1 MISHKII
8 IPNVGKR
15 VEKKNQLAWLLASM
29 ASQQWE
35 SNNLI
40 NEMIGNRII
49 DNAGVA
55 IAAINRDP
63 VCVARSQAMFHTS
76 KNGST
81 LFGLNNDEKFN
92 CEWAAWANA
101 VAVRELDFHDNIMA
115 KETCHPGDCIPTI
128 LAVAQQKKLNGKDL
142 IRGIATSYE
151 IQLRLSMSIALNPN
165 KIDHVGHLGPAITGG
180 IGAMLNL
187 DEETIYQAIQYSAHT
202 SIFTRQGRKGDLS
215 SWKAFAPG
223 LVGRNAIDAIDRA
236 IRGEKG
242 PSPVWEGDYGIV
254 PILLHKENEDIEIN
268 LPEKNAPRAGI
279 LSTFTKE
286 HSAGYHG
293 NSIIDVAFLLKEK
306 IKDLKEIKKINIY
319 SKKYTHIVMGS
330 GSNDPEKY
338 SPEASRETLDHSAMY
353 IFAVA
358 LEDGFWHH
366 ETSYSKERKQNPE
379 TINLWKKVET
389 FEDPDFNQK
398 YYNEQDPL
406 KKVQGAKIEVI
417 MNDETKITEQLDF
430 ANGHPSGKMPFG
442 RNEYIRKMQ
451 PLINGFVSHQEE
463 LRFVSLINSLE
474 KLNSN
479 EIQNLNLTCDQGTV
493 DLNKNK
499 IEGIFN

>member
-1 MISHKII
+1 MISNKII
-8 IPNVGKR
+8 IPSPGKR
-15 VEKKNQLAWLLASM
+15 IEKKKQLAWLLASM
-29 ASQQWE
+29 AAQSWNSNE
-35 SNNLI
+35 SI
-40 NEMIGNRII
+40 DAMVGNRLI

-55 IAAINRDP
+55 IAAINRAP
-63 VCVARSQAMFHTS
+63 VCVARSQAMFHKN

-81 LFGLNNDEKFN
+81 LFGLSSDEKFN

-151 IQLRLSMSIALNPN
+151 IQLRLSMAIALNPN

-223 LVGRNAIDAIDRA
+223 LVGKNAIDAIDRA

-293 NSIIDVAFLLKEK
+293 NSIIDVAFLL
-306 IKDLKEIKKINIY
+306 
-319 SKKYTHIVMGS
+319 
-330 GSNDPEKY
+330 
-338 SPEASRETLDHSAMY
+338 R
-353 IFAVA
+353 
-358 LEDGFWHH
+358 
-366 ETSYSKERKQNPE
+366 RKN
-379 TINLWKKVET
+379 
-389 FEDPDFNQK
+389 
-398 YYNEQDPL
+398 
-406 KKVQGAKIEVI
+406 
-417 MNDETKITEQLDF
+417 
-430 ANGHPSGKMPFG
+430 
-442 RNEYIRKMQ
+442 
-451 PLINGFVSHQEE
+451 
-463 LRFVSLINSLE
+463 
-474 KLNSN
+474 
-479 EIQNLNLTCDQGTV
+479 
-493 DLNKNK
+493 
-499 IEGIFN
+499 

>member
-1 MISHKII
+1 MISNKII
-8 IPNVGKR
+8 IPSPGKR
-15 VEKKNQLAWLLASM
+15 IEKKNQLAWLLASM
-29 ASQQWE
+29 AAQPWDSNE
-35 SNNLI
+35 SI
-40 NEMIGNRII
+40 NEMVGNRLI

-55 IAAINRDP
+55 IAAINRAP
-63 VCVARSQAMFHTS
+63 VCVARSQAMFHKN

-81 LFGLNNDEKFN
+81 LFGLSSHEKFN

-142 IRGIATSYE
+142 IRGVATSYE

-254 PILLHKENEDIEIN
+254 PILLHKENENIEIN

-293 NSIIDVAFLLKEK
+293 NSIIDVAFLLREK
-306 IKDLKEIKKINIY
+306 IKNLQEIKKINIY

-366 ETSYSKERKQNPE
+366 ETSYSNERKQNPE
-379 TINLWKKVET
+379 TVKLWRKIET
-389 FEDPDFNQK
+389 FEDPEFNRK
-398 YYNEQDPL
+398 YYDERDPL
-406 KKVQGAKIEVI
+406 KKVQGAKIEII
-417 MNDETKITEQLDF
+417 MNDETKIIEQLDF
-430 ANGHPSGKMPFG
+430 ANAHPNGKNPFG
-442 RNEYIRKMQ
+442 RNEYIDKMQ
-451 PLINGFVSHQEE
+451 PLINGFVSQQEE
-463 LRFVSLINSLE
+463 LRFINLISNLE
-474 KLNSN
+474 KLDSN

>member
-1 MISHKII
+1 MQSFKII
-8 IPNVGKR
+8 IPKPGSR
-15 VEKKNQLAWLLASM
+15 IEKKNQLAWLLAVM
-29 ASQQWE
+29 ASENWS
-35 SNNLI
+35 SNQHI
-40 NEMIGNRII
+40 NEMVGNRII

-63 VCVARSQAMFHTS
+63 VCAARAQAMFHR
-76 KNGST
+76 KKDGAT
-81 LFGLNNDEKFN
+81 LFGLSSEETFH

-115 KETCHPGDCIPTI
+115 KETCHPGDCIPTL
-128 LAVAQQKKLNGKDL
+128 LAVAQQKNLTGSDL

-151 IQLRLSMSIALNPN
+151 TQLRLSMSIALNPN
-165 KIDHVGHLGPAITGG
+165 KIDHVGHLGPAITAG

-187 DEETIYQAIQYSAHT
+187 DTETIYQAIQYSAHT

-223 LVGRNAIDAIDRA
+223 LMGRNAIDAIDRA
-236 IRGEKG
+236 LRGEKG

-254 PILLHKENEDIEIN
+254 PILLHKENENIEIN
-268 LPEKNAPRAGI
+268 LPTTDEPREGI

-293 NSIIDVAFLLKEK
+293 NSIIDLAFNVRKK

-338 SPEASRETLDHSAMY
+338 DPKASRETLDHSAMY

-366 ETSYSKERKQNPE
+366 ETSYSDERKSRTE
-379 TINLWKKVET
+379 TVQLWKKIET
-389 FEDPDFNQK
+389 FEDPEFNQR
-398 YYNEQDPL
+398 YYDETNPL
-406 KKVQGAKIEVI
+406 KKVQGAKAEII
-417 MNDETKITEQLDF
+417 LNNGETIIEQLDF
-430 ANGHPSGKMPFG
+430 ANAHPSGSTPFG
-442 RNEYIRKMQ
+442 RNEYINKMK
-451 PLINGFVSHQEE
+451 PLINGFVSHQECSRFLE
-463 LRFVSLINSLE
+463 LIDKLE
-474 KLNSN
+474 NINSN
-479 EIQNLNLTCDQGTV
+479 EVKMLNLVCDENKINL
-493 DLNKNK
+493 DKNK
-499 IEGIFN
+499 IMGIFN

>member
-1 MISHKII
+1 MHTLKII
-8 IPNVGKR
+8 IPKPGDR
-15 VEKKNQLAWLLASM
+15 VVKEKQLAWQLALM
-29 ASQQWE
+29 ASQEWN
-35 SNNLI
+35 SNQSI
-40 NEMIGNRII
+40 NEMVGNRLI

-63 VCVARSQAMFHTS
+63 VCVARAQAMFHKN
-76 KNGST
+76 KNGAPI
-81 LFGLNNDEKFN
+81 FGLSNEEKYN

-128 LAVAQQKKLNGKDL
+128 LAVAQQKNLTGIDL
-142 IRGIATSYE
+142 IKGIATSYE
-151 IQLRLSMSIALNPN
+151 TQLRLSMSIALNPN
-165 KIDHVGHLGPAITGG
+165 KIDHVGHLGPAITSG

-187 DEETIYQAIQYSAHT
+187 DTEIIYQAIQYSAHT

-236 IRGEKG
+236 VRGEKG
-242 PSPVWEGDYGIV
+242 PSPVWEGDYGII
-254 PILLHKENEDIEIN
+254 PILLHKENENIEIS
-268 LPEKNAPRAGI
+268 LPGANAPRDGI

-293 NSIIDVAFLLKEK
+293 NSIIDLAFLMRKK
-306 IKDLKEIKKINIY
+306 IKDLKEIKKVNIY

-366 ETSYSKERKQNPE
+366 ETSYSNERKTRAE
-379 TINLWKKVET
+379 TLRLWRKIET
-389 FEDPDFNQK
+389 FEDPEFNKK
-398 YYNEQDPL
+398 YYDEKDPL
-406 KKVQGAKIEVI
+406 KKVQGAKVEITL
-417 MNDETKITEQLDF
+417 NDGSIIVETLDF
-430 ANGHPSGKMPFG
+430 ANAHPGGTTPFR
-442 RNEYIRKMQ
+442 RNEYINKMK
-451 PLINGFVSHQEE
+451 PLINGFVSQGEE
-463 LRFVSLINSLE
+463 LRFVELINNLE
-474 KLNSN
+474 NLNSD
-479 EIQNLNLTCDQGTV
+479 EIKTLNLVCDEGTV

-499 IEGIFN
+499 INGIFN